1 MNSDDL
7 TQPMPNDDERDN
19 TTQPTMTAVFRL
31 LREVKQDL
39 ENHSA
44 RFDALDARL
53 DAFDSRFDA
62 IDARFDAL
70 EVRIARDFEGLNSR
84 MVEGFRDVSDKLE
97 ALNRSRL
104 QTEGDYFGLRQRV
117 SELESKAS

>member
-39 ENHSA
+39 ENNGN
-44 RFDALDARL
+44 
-53 DAFDSRFDA
+53 RFDA
-62 IDARFDAL
+62 IDGRFDAVDARLDAL
-70 EVRIARDFEGLNSR
+70 EVRIARDFESLNSR
-84 MVEGFRDVSDKLE
+84 IVEGFRDVSDKLE